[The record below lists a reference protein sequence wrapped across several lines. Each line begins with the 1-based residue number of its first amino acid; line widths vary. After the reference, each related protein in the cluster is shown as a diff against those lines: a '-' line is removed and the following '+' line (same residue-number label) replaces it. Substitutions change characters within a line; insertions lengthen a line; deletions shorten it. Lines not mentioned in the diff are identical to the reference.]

1 MANSSGEFVEER
13 ARRRP
18 RRLNMP
24 TVIGVGIILLVFT
37 SIALPTM
44 TVMFVGMMP
53 TLVCYI
59 VDMTPGRYA
68 FRCVASLNFAG
79 VAPFVRLLWG
89 QGHDMSTAMG
99 IIVDPFAWLVF
110 YGTAAFGWG
119 LFFSIPGVVSAVQTL
134 GAERRVNTLRARQNE
149 LAEEWGTEI
158 TGENWKP
165 HDLSAPLE
173 LQAAA

>member
-1 MANSSGEFVEER
+1 MANSSEKFIEER
-13 ARRRP
+13 ARRP
-18 RRLNMP
+18 RSRLNVP
-24 TVIGVGIILLVFT
+24 TVIGVGIVILVFT

-44 TVMFVGMMP
+44 SVVFVGMMP
-53 TLVCYI
+53 ALVCYI

-68 FRCVASLNFAG
+68 FRCVAAMNFAG
-79 VAPFVRLLWG
+79 VAPFVRLLWT

-134 GAERRVNTLRARQNE
+134 SAERRINTLRARQND

-158 TGENWKP
+158 TGENWTP
-165 HDLSAPLE
+165 HDLSVPME
-173 LQAAA
+173 TPAAG